1 MYVEECSAIYLKRM
15 NTMIA
20 VTRRC
25 SSERVGRYSFLRWI
39 SSLGDYFL
47 YRVTLFLIVV
57 TAPLSAQRPAITGI
71 SHVVFYADD
80 MAQSVTFYEQL
91 LGWKYV
97 PGGGTNNAP
106 RFYPNHAQYVELL
119 PPPVAGQDHRLDL
132 VGFATNDA
140 DGLRRFLAA
149 KGLPVPDSVKTEPDG
164 SRSFLVHDPEGN
176 PVEFTEQGKK
186 SPASP
191 SPAALGRRL
200 STHIMHAGY
209 VVKDRAALDHFYKD
223 LLGFHLY
230 WQGGA
235 KEGDIDWVMMQ
246 VPDGSDWIEY
256 MLYLPINPSRAALAS
271 ADHIAPGVDS
281 VASLQRHLEERGWKA
296 QAGKN
301 PQVLGVDGKL
311 QLDLNDP
318 DGTRIEF
325 MEFRTTRTPCC
336 SSFTGKPPTA
346 STDW

>member
-1 MYVEECSAIYLKRM
+1 MLSNQFKRM

-20 VTRRC
+20 VTTRC
-25 SSERVGRYSFLRWI
+25 SSESVGKFSFLGWI
-39 SSLGDYFL
+39 SGLGDYFL
-47 YRVTLFLIVV
+47 CRATIFLIVV

-91 LGWKYV
+91 FGWKYV
-97 PGGGTNNAP
+97 PAGGTNNAP
-106 RFYPNHAQYVELL
+106 RFYANHAQYVELL
-119 PPPVAGQDHRLDL
+119 PPPVAGQDHRLYL

-140 DGLRRFLAA
+140 DGLRRYLAA

-176 PVEFTEQGKK
+176 PIEFTEEGKK

-191 SPAALGRRL
+191 SPAALGHRL

-209 VVKDRAALDHFYKD
+209 VVKDRAALDYFYKD

-256 MLYLPINPSRAALAS
+256 MLYLPISPSRAALAS

-281 VASLQRHLEERGWKA
+281 VATLQRQLEERRWKA

-336 SSFTGKPPTA
+336 SSFTGKPTTA